1 MTPSIIAVGINHL
14 TAPVELRELFACKPN
29 KEGVLEE
36 LSYLSNLPYVEEI
49 VLLSTCNRVEIYA
62 VLNKEEKYKD
72 LIKEFIKLKLGKVE
86 DEYLDLFFVKKG
98 LPAIEHIF
106 SVPAGL
112 ASMVLGENQIV
123 SQFKE
128 AFKIAKKQGT
138 VGKILNRLYQFALK
152 AAKRVRSETEIS
164 KTPVSVSYIAVLLA
178 KKVFGDL
185 ENKKVLVVGA
195 GEMAELTALYLKE
208 EKAKIFITN
217 RTLSKAL
224 ELAKKM
230 DANVIKWEDFK
241 SFLSEVDIAI
251 FSTSAENYIFTKRDA
266 EKIFLKKDTPT
277 VLIDI
282 SVPRNVEP
290 SIRKFTN
297 VFLFNI
303 DDLRKIVQKNLQ
315 TRKKEAQKGLLIVKE
330 EAQKFLKELENLF
343 IGNLIRELKETVDL
357 LAELSCKEDPQRSL
371 ELFKNRILSGLFS
384 TVKENPSVG
393 SEILRNLQK
402 VLKDL
407 KERI

>member
-1 MTPSIIAVGINHL
+1 
-14 TAPVELRELFACKPN
+14 LRELFVCKPN
-29 KEGVLEE
+29 REGVLEE

-62 VLNKEEKYKD
+62 VLREEGKYLD
-72 LIKEFIKLKLGKVE
+72 LLKEFVKLKLGRWEEK
-86 DEYLDLFFVKKG
+86 YLKHFFVKED
-98 LPAIEHIF
+98 LSAIEHIF

-112 ASMVLGENQIV
+112 VSMVLGENQIV

-128 AFKIAKKQGT
+128 AFELAKKQKT
-138 VGKILNRLYQFALK
+138 VGKILDRLYQFALK

-178 KKVFGDL
+178 KKVFGQL
-185 ENKKVLVVGA
+185 ESRKVLVVGA

-208 EKAKIFITN
+208 EKAKIFVSN
-217 RTLSKAL
+217 RTFTKAL
-224 ELAKKM
+224 ELANKIG
-230 DANVIKWEDFK
+230 ANVIKWEDFK

-251 FSTSAENYIFTKRDA
+251 FSTSAENYIFTKPEA
-266 EKIFLKKDTPT
+266 EKVFLKKDSPT

-290 SIRKFTN
+290 SVGNLTN

-303 DDLRKIVQKNLQ
+303 DDLRKIAEKNLQ
-315 TRKKEAQKGLLIVKE
+315 TRQREAQKGFLIVKE
-330 EAQKFLKELENLF
+330 EAQKFLKELERLLM
-343 IGNLIRELKETVDL
+343 GNVLRELKETVDL
-357 LAELSCKEDPQRSL
+357 LAELSYREEPQRSL
-371 ELFKNRILSGLFS
+371 ELFKNRILSGLFNA
-384 TVKENPSVG
+384 VKENPSVG
-393 SEILRNLQK
+393 SDLLKNLQK

-407 KERI
+407 KERIQ